1 MKIAYFDAFS
11 GASGDM
17 ILGALVDA
25 GLELSA
31 LERSL
36 SSLGVD
42 GYRLEAKKESR
53 LGIAATRLEVH
64 LEGGHDHAHR
74 HLSHIRRIIE
84 GATLPGRAA
93 ERALAVFTR
102 LAEAEAHVHGS
113 TVEKVHFHEVGAVDA
128 IVDIVGAAVALELM
142 GIERVVSSPLP
153 TGGGTVQCAHGLM
166 PVPAPATAELLTG
179 IPLRPSVEQ
188 KELTTPTGAALLVT
202 LAESFG
208 DVPQMRIDA
217 VGYGAGKRQGQTVA
231 NVLRVMVGHTA
242 DEALAGDTI
251 WVIETNLD
259 DATGE
264 VVADASRRL
273 MDAGALDVFT
283 TAIMMK
289 KGRPGL
295 LLRCLVHEPQRAEV
309 ERLIFEHTGT
319 FGLRRSQWTRSML
332 GRRHETVET
341 AYGPVRVK
349 LGLRGDHVLRVAP
362 EYEDC
367 RAGAEAHGVSVQ
379 QVMQDA
385 VRQYGSKPG
394 MGGLQPPECG

>member
-1 MKIAYFDAFS
+1 MAYFDAFS

-25 GLELSA
+25 GLDLAA
-31 LERSL
+31 LEL
-36 SSLGVD
+36 ALATLGLD
-42 GYRLEAKKESR
+42 GYRLEARKETR

-64 LEGGHDHAHR
+64 LEAGHDHAHR

-84 GATLPGRAA
+84 GATLPGAA
-93 ERALAVFTR
+93 AAKALAVFTR
-102 LAEAEAHVHGS
+102 LAEAEAHVHG
-113 TVEKVHFHEVGAVDA
+113 TTPEKIHFHEVGAVDA

-166 PVPAPATAELLTG
+166 PVPAPATAELLKG
-179 IPLRPSVEQ
+179 VPLRPSVEQ
-188 KELTTPTGAALLVT
+188 KELTTPTGAALLTT
-202 LAESFG
+202 LAAKFG
-208 DVPQMRIDA
+208 GVPQMSIEA
-217 VGYGAGKRQGQTVA
+217 IGYGAGKRQGETVA
-231 NVLRVMVGHTA
+231 NVLRVLVGRA
-242 DEALAGDTI
+242 AGDGLAGDTV

-259 DATGE
+259 DTTGE
-264 VVADASRRL
+264 VVADAGHRL
-273 MDAGALDVFT
+273 MEAGALDVFT
-283 TAIMMK
+283 TPIMMK

-295 LLRCLVHEPQRAEV
+295 LLRCLVHEEARAEV

-341 AYGPVRVK
+341 PFGAVRVK
-349 LGLRGDHVLRVAP
+349 LGLRGDEVLRVAP

-367 RAGAEAHGVSVQ
+367 RRAAEAHGVSVQ
-379 QVMQDA
+379 QVMQEA
-385 VRQYGSKPG
+385 IRRYGGRTP
-394 MGGLQPPECG
+394 